1 MFSDGNCD
9 SSLGSLAGLL
19 SGSVG
24 VEELPVL
31 VMPVDSFGF
40 KLREP
45 SFLHNNSLN
54 VLCQCVVQDV
64 AAEVESADV
73 DLPNFGSRIWL
84 YALLG

>member
-1 MFSDGNCD
+1 MIGIFLGCNSRDMFSDGNCD

-45 SFLHNNSLN
+45 SFLHNNI
-54 VLCQCVVQDV
+54 
-64 AAEVESADV
+64 A
-73 DLPNFGSRIWL
+73 
-84 YALLG
+84 